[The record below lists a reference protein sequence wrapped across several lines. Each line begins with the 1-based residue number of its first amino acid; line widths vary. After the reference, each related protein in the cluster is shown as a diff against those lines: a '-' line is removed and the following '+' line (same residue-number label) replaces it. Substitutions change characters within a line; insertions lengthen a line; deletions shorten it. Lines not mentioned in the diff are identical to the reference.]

1 MTEQTRWNLKVSR
14 DTDIA
19 LRTLLAGRGA
29 RKGDLS
35 RFVEEAVNR
44 EVLRQML
51 RENWERNA
59 DLDPDEVQKLVDEE
73 VAAYRRERR
82 GREADETFDAAA
94 KRAAI
99 PPGSYTP
106 ETLPPVGA
114 GAAAILA
121 AVDAVAP
128 AVPAAALASAKSRGG
143 PLTLDDEPQRAIA
156 LSDAPLRGV
165 ALDD

>member
-44 EVLRQML
+44 EVLRQTIREL
-51 RENWERNA
+51 RESNA
-59 DLDPDEVQKLVDEE
+59 HVDPEEIQRIVDEE

-82 GREADETFDAAA
+82 EQRT
-94 KRAAI
+94 R
-99 PPGSYTP
+99 
-106 ETLPPVGA
+106 
-114 GAAAILA
+114 
-121 AVDAVAP
+121 
-128 AVPAAALASAKSRGG
+128 SA
-143 PLTLDDEPQRAIA
+143 E
-156 LSDAPLRGV
+156 
-165 ALDD
+165 